1 MADDIDC
8 DTHDAEVAAIVGE
21 DEDGHANVETL
32 GRAGDIDCLGG
43 HDHDADGHGHA
54 HGACDPHLW
63 MDPHNV
69 IYWTLMI
76 RDSLSTL
83 DHDNE
88 DAYAAN
94 AAAYVR
100 GSGRA
105 GSGLH
110 PAGAGGSCR
119 EDKRVL
125 ITGHETLGYFATRF
139 GFEIIT
145 TVVPGVSTEVEPSAR
160 DVAAVVD
167 VVRDE
172 GVPAIF
178 SDIHLSDVIV
188 NAISRETGV
197 AVVGLYSDSLGA
209 GDGPAGTYLDY
220 MRYNVS
226 TIVEALKGDWR

>member
-1 MADDIDC
+1 
-8 DTHDAEVAAIVGE
+8 
-21 DEDGHANVETL
+21 
-32 GRAGDIDCLGG
+32 
-43 HDHDADGHGHA
+43 
-54 HGACDPHLW
+54 
-63 MDPHNV
+63 
-69 IYWTLMI
+69 MI

-94 AAAYVR
+94 AAAYVEEVAALEAQVI
-100 GSGRA
+100 S
-105 GSGLH
+105 
-110 PAGAGGSCR
+110 PALEALP

-145 TVVPGVSTEVEPSAR
+145 TVVPSLSTEVEPSAR

-197 AVVGLYSDSLGA
+197 AVVGLHSDSLG
-209 GDGPAGTYLDY
+209 DSEGPAGTYLDY
-220 MRYNVS
+220 MRYNVNA
-226 TIVEALKGDWR
+226 IVEALTGDWR